1 MRMRRVV
8 AQAVSEVIAC
18 GRWACE
24 APPGLRVLLYHAIGS
39 PALGDAYGLFS
50 ISRDQ
55 FIGQMN
61 YLAASYRDRVI
72 SLSPDTACGAT
83 AQLAITFDDG
93 YDDNLTV
100 AAPILV
106 ERGLPFTVFV
116 TSDFV
121 KQGRPGFLSLS
132 GLRELAAMPNVTIG
146 AHGATHVA
154 LPVCDDA
161 GLRDE
166 LCRSKRDLE
175 DAIGRSVGT
184 MAYPYG
190 ATDRRVRA
198 AVQDAG
204 YRLAASSYAT
214 VNDEKRDPF
223 VLGRTEVLGG
233 ESLRVFRQRL
243 HGDWDW
249 YRWRTKDPA
258 TV

>member
-1 MRMRRVV
+1 MRMRRAV
-8 AQAVSEVIAC
+8 ARAVSEVIAC
-18 GRWACE
+18 GRWAC
-24 APPGLRVLLYHAIGS
+24 APPAGLRVLLYHAVGS
-39 PALGDAYGLFS
+39 PALGDTYGLFS

-55 FIGQMN
+55 FIRQMD
-61 YLAASYRDRVI
+61 YLAASCRDRVI
-72 SLSPDTACGAT
+72 GLTPDAVLEAT
-83 AQLAITFDDG
+83 VRLAITFDDG
-93 YDDNLTV
+93 YEDNLTV
-100 AAPILV
+100 AAPILI

-121 KQGRPGFLSLS
+121 KEGRPGFLTPS
-132 GLRELAAMPNVTIG
+132 GLRELAAMPNATIG

-154 LPVCDDA
+154 LPACDDA
-161 GLRDE
+161 VLRDE
-166 LCRSKRDLE
+166 LRRSKCDLE
-175 DAIGRSVGT
+175 DAIGHPVET

-198 AVQDAG
+198 AVREAG
-204 YRLAASSYAT
+204 YRLAVSSYAT
-214 VNDEKRDPF
+214 VNDESRDPF

-258 TV
+258 TL